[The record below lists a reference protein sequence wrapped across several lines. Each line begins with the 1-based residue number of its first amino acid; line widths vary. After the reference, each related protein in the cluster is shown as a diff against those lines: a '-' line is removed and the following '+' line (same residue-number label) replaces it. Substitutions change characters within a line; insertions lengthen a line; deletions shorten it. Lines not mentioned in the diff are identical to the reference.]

1 MSNANNQQQLQTQNR
16 NEENQF
22 QKFNDNDLRENLLR
36 QYQQQQGLFPNEIGR
51 PKSIENLKNQYKE
64 NDKARNYQINS
75 TEFKK
80 NELLQKLVEDY
91 RQLKDQSLTMQRD
104 YDIKMKELVEKMQ
117 QQDLIIQKM
126 SNENKT
132 LHNYYQRAENLLS
145 QQRDRIQ
152 ELEEHLK
159 QAQQA
164 SIKDK
169 QQIQNLNL
177 INSPSKLFQESE
189 TRNYVNS
196 LSDEE
201 LIELIK
207 LKRKTDFEKVLQQK
221 EKADQQN
228 QELLPLIKQSQS
240 NPISVRQFARNQRSS
255 STFKKGLDNYQ
266 DQLLQQQSVIVN
278 QQKVIDKLL
287 NHSHQNQQFLQKE
300 IQQQSQIQSTSKQPQ
315 IEFVKD
321 LSTTRLNS
329 SRIRNRSPIKSNRGQ
344 HIEYLQK
351 SIESK
356 DKLLLD
362 IHNIKIKK
370 DKDEALIDFF
380 NKQSSYLVDSVYD
393 KKK

>member
-1 MSNANNQQQLQTQNR
+1 MSYANHQQQLLSPYR

-36 QYQQQQGLFPNEIGR
+36 QYQQQQGHVPNDISK
-51 PKSIENLKNQYKE
+51 PKSIDNLKNQYKE
-64 NDKARNYQINS
+64 NDKARNYQMNS
-75 TEFKK
+75 TELKK
-80 NELLQKLVEDY
+80 SELLQKLVEDY
-91 RQLKDQSLTMQRD
+91 RQLKDQSLTMQREND
-104 YDIKMKELVEKMQ
+104 AKMKELVEKMQ

-132 LHNYYQRAENLLS
+132 LHSYYQRAENILQ

-169 QQIQNLNL
+169 QQLQNLNL

-207 LKRKTDFEKVLQQK
+207 LKRKIDFEKVLQQK
-221 EKADQQN
+221 EKAE
-228 QELLPLIKQSQS
+228 QEQLPLINQAQI
-240 NPISVRQFARNQRSS
+240 NPMPVRLFGRHQRSS

-321 LSTTRLNS
+321 HSTARLNS
-329 SRIRNRSPIKSNRGQ
+329 SRIRNRSPIKSNRDQ
-344 HIEYLQK
+344 QMEYLQK

-356 DKLLLD
+356 DKILLD
-362 IHNIKIKK
+362 IHNSKIKK

>member
-1 MSNANNQQQLQTQNR
+1 MSYANHQQQLLTPNR

-22 QKFNDNDLRENLLR
+22 KKFSDNDLRENLLR
-36 QYQQQQGLFPNEIGR
+36 QYQQQLGHIPNDISR

-64 NDKARNYQINS
+64 NDKARNYQMNQN
-75 TEFKK
+75 EFQK

-104 YDIKMKELVEKMQ
+104 YDIKIKELVEKMQ

-132 LHNYYQRAENLLS
+132 LHTYYQRAENLLS
-145 QQRDRIQ
+145 QQRDKIQ

-169 QQIQNLNL
+169 QQIQNLSL
-177 INSPSKLFQESE
+177 INSPNKLFQESE

-196 LSDEE
+196 LSDDE

-207 LKRKTDFEKVLQQK
+207 LKRKMDFEKVLQQK

-228 QELLPLIKQSQS
+228 QEVLPLINQSQS
-240 NPISVRQFARNQRSS
+240 NPISVRQFVRHQRSS

-266 DQLLQQQSVIVN
+266 DQLQQQQSVIVN

-300 IQQQSQIQSTSKQPQ
+300 LQQSSQIQSTSKQPQ

-321 LSTTRLNS
+321 FSTAKLNS
-329 SRIRNRSPIKSNRGQ
+329 SRLRNRSPIKSNREQ
-344 HIEYLQK
+344 HMEYLQK

-362 IHNIKIKK
+362 IHNSKIKK